1 MHTCLAPN
9 PLSVLILFSTQKDC
23 FIERYTSKHGRG
35 MLFLPVTYDQHYM
48 PLFSCTHSDASSHG
62 KQTPTH
68 TPTHTQTQLFM
79 HQQSPWSLTNNYT
92 LTHVLARI
100 YIQTCTGNCSKVTLP
115 SNFTLAQM
123 TQALHNQLLQ
133 GKYVLQIDE
142 VVNLGA
148 PARDRCEWI
157 SVKQGFHGG

>member
-68 TPTHTQTQLFM
+68 TPTHTYTHTHTYTQ
-79 HQQSPWSLTNNYT
+79 HIHTHTHIHTQSKHPPRDA
-92 LTHVLARI
+92 AR
-100 YIQTCTGNCSKVTLP
+100 GRV
-115 SNFTLAQM
+115 
-123 TQALHNQLLQ
+123 
-133 GKYVLQIDE
+133 
-142 VVNLGA
+142 
-148 PARDRCEWI
+148 
-157 SVKQGFHGG
+157 